1 MTISWNSPKR
11 PKRDEVT
18 KWHDSTNVILDY
30 CQAYLQYG
38 SATDY
43 VQCSS
48 LKDLNDAFLA
58 STHLTY
64 DERLAGAQTCN
75 YQAQYLNT
83 KMQILFNRE
92 NRSDYKAWARRYA
105 VLHEK
110 GYGARTVAADET
122 ASTDPHLVTI
132 DPRTF
137 VVSRTPSFR

>member
-1 MTISWNSPKR
+1 MTLSRNSPKR

-38 SATDY
+38 SATDR
-43 VQCSS
+43 VQRSS
-48 LKDLNDAFLA
+48 LRDMNDAILA
-58 STHLTY
+58 NTHLTY
-64 DERLAGAQTCN
+64 DERLVEAQTCN

-83 KMQILFNRE
+83 KLQILFNRE
-92 NRSDYKAWARRYA
+92 NGLDYNAWARRYA

-110 GYGARTVAADET
+110 GYGARTVAADEV
-122 ASTDPHLVTI
+122 ASTDPYLVII

-137 VVSRTPSFR
+137 VVSRMSSFR

>member
-64 DERLAGAQTCN
+64 DERLAGHRHAIIK
-75 YQAQYLNT
+75 L
-83 KMQILFNRE
+83 KPVG
-92 NRSDYKAWARRYA
+92 YKAWARRYA

-137 VVSRTPSFR
+137 VVSRTPSFS

>member
-30 CQAYLQYG
+30 CQAYLEYG

-48 LKDLNDAFLA
+48 LKDLNDALLA
-58 STHLTY
+58 STHLPY
-64 DERLAGAQTCN
+64 DERLAEAQTCN
-75 YQAQYLNT
+75 YQAQYLST

-92 NRSDYKAWARRYA
+92 NGSDYKAWARRYA
-105 VLHEK
+105 VLH
-110 GYGARTVAADET
+110 GADGHIVE
-122 ASTDPHLVTI
+122 
-132 DPRTF
+132 F
-137 VVSRTPSFR
+137 